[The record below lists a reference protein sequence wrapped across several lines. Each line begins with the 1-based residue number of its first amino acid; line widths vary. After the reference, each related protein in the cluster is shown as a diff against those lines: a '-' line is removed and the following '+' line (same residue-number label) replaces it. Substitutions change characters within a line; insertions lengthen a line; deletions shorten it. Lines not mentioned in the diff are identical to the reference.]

1 MILKKYS
8 TLKEVKII
16 ILLFIK
22 AKQLK
27 YSSVTHKKKNT
38 LEHKVLAETKLKRTT
53 KIMQKNSC

>member
-22 AKQLK
+22 AKQIK
-27 YSSVTHKKKNT
+27 YSSVTHKKNT

-53 KIMQKNSC
+53 KITQKNSC